1 MRINAVFSKKVS
13 TAQYENE
20 TFTVTVEAES
30 EFNHVE
36 QIADFLFAQARAA
49 VQRQI
54 DGTASGQTP
63 CTQIPHSE
71 SGAPGRKPRSANNG
85 QGFRATDKQLDM
97 ISKLLKEAFATDAQ
111 AREWLTRHCPG
122 QSVTELPRK
131 DASRLIEK
139 LLDLARKAV

>member
-30 EFNHVE
+30 EFNN
-36 QIADFLFAQARAA
+36 IAQVADYLFNQARAA

-54 DGTASGQTP
+54 DGTAGEQTP
-63 CTQIPHSE
+63 ATHIPHAD